1 MKRAKRFLSLLLPL
15 VLVMTLLPA
24 AALAAEDTITV
35 QVRVFDQTGGKV
47 YEVGTDTVK
56 KVDGRVQSEAYT
68 LKQLSAFTRSTC
80 ESVDKVVGNWYFPVS
95 DQSVGSTVYF
105 SNNASTATITYWVTG
120 YVPYTEPVTPPG
132 TTTPP
137 TTDKGS
143 VQNGTAGEAKNVE
156 VNVQVVLV
164 NYAKTSYTY
173 GDKIKVKLDCQSSYC
188 KHTQNCSVRLVDFHP
203 ENIGLATTIEGHKWV
218 GWSKSGS
225 LLTPQFETF
234 YTFQKTQTTSLANPS
249 GCTFYLIYQDQ
260 TAPTPG
266 ESGADATAITL
277 TFKDRD
283 EATTMSGVS
292 GGTFT
297 MPFYLAANSG
307 HDFLG
312 WNEDKDA
319 TNYQYVTSQQV
330 RFTSDTTLYAVWRLS
345 TQDGEPNPAKG
356 DVNGDGELDHVDAMR
371 IMEYLAGTVSLTQA
385 QLAAADYNGDG
396 EVDHVDAMAIMEHLA
411 SNT

>member
-24 AALAAEDTITV
+24 AALAADDTITV

-80 ESVDKVVGNWYFPVS
+80 KSVDKVVGNWYFPVS

-203 ENIGLATTIEGHKWV
+203 ESIGLTTTINGYKWV

-225 LLTPQFETF
+225 KLLTPEFETF
-234 YTFQKTQTTSLANPS
+234 YTFQKTQTTNLANPS

-283 EATTMSGVS
+283 QTATKTGVS
-292 GGTFT
+292 GDTFT
-297 MPFYLAANSG
+297 MPGYQGTDEERSV
-307 HDFLG
+307 FLG
-312 WNEDKDA
+312 WSKTANATSRQYSENE
-319 TNYQYVTSQQV
+319 QV
-330 RFTSDTTLYAVWRLS
+330 PFTSDTTLHAVWRLY
-345 TQDGEPNPAKG
+345 G
-356 DVNGDGELDHVDAMR
+356 DLDGDGIVTYRDAMM
-371 IMEYLAGTVSLTQA
+371 ILECVDDKITLTDE
-385 QLAAADYNGDG
+385 QLAVFDYNGDG
-396 EVDHVDAMAIMEHLA
+396 DIDALDAQAIMNRGSGETDGEA
-411 SNT
+411 SE